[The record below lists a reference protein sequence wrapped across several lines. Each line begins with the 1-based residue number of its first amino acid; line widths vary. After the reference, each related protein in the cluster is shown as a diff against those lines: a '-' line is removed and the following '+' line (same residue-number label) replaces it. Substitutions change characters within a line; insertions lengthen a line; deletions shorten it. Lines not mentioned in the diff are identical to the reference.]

1 MLFLSTSN
9 PPNTSYSWGIKG
21 LCPMLSASLLN
32 AFGFR
37 HCTRALAVR
46 SRHPSYK
53 STEGLR
59 LVLCFAFNYGI
70 RVYTHNP
77 ASAFG
82 VQSGRQEC
90 YTRSDDGRGI
100 RTKTFAC
107 DRMEDTTRHLFRD
120 LCLRCGALDQ

>member
-1 MLFLSTSN
+1 LWVPALYQSTRGYESTS
-9 PPNTSYSWGIKG
+9 IIQ
-21 LCPMLSASLLN
+21 SA
-32 AFGFR
+32 
-37 HCTRALAVR
+37 
-46 SRHPSYK
+46 
-53 STEGLR
+53 EGLR

-77 ASAFG
+77 ASAFC

-100 RTKTFAC
+100 RAKTFAC

-120 LCLRCGALDQ
+120 LCLRCGALDQS